1 MSKEKKNVI
10 AFCLEGLQKE
20 TKLSYKDLF
29 NSFVLIK
36 EFYNKKN
43 NFNPLLS
50 KNFNCNK
57 NLELYAKNI
66 FSCYLHITDIVKT
79 IKPKPT
85 IKEYFQFVN
94 KEEVSL

>member
-43 NFNPLLS
+43 NFNR
-50 KNFNCNK
+50 FR
-57 NLELYAKNI
+57 
-66 FSCYLHITDIVKT
+66 F
-79 IKPKPT
+79 
-85 IKEYFQFVN
+85 
-94 KEEVSL
+94 